1 MIVLK
6 GIISLSDFIF
16 SLNRWLF
23 KFSDYV
29 NWIDIEPTLDNSW
42 VLLTLRWIKN
52 WELFVYVLFIHS
64 IFVSWKKKPFFKN
77 LLYCTAGLG
86 KDAWERV
93 LWTLTNLGY
102 CSLLLEFV
110 TVSFPHWFSQQRV
123 NTQVFPKSILF
134 SLHSRSSVM
143 DWMFVFSQDW
153 YGEILTP
160 NVIVLGGGTLGGD

>member
-1 MIVLK
+1 MIIVQRHNFPFQILY
-6 GIISLSDFIF
+6 F

-64 IFVSWKKKPFFKN
+64 IFVSWKKKPFFKS

-86 KDAWERV
+86 KGCLGRG
-93 LWTLTNLGY
+93 TLDTYKPRILF
-102 CSLLLEFV
+102 SLLEFV
-110 TVSFPHWFSQQRV
+110 TVSFPHWFSQQKWILKC
-123 NTQVFPKSILF
+123 FPQIILF
-134 SLHSRSSVM
+134 QPS
-143 DWMFVFSQDW
+143 FQDPLLW
-153 YGEILTP
+153 IECLCSPRLIWWNP
-160 NVIVLGGGTLGGD
+160 NP